1 MFAILLSS
9 GQILINMEKRKL
21 PYFKDEAEEA
31 RWWYDHREEVGAE
44 IIKSAREGTTG
55 PGVVARLKERLRAQE
70 AAQAEQTS
78 LTSSGS

>member
-1 MFAILLSS
+1 MS
-9 GQILINMEKRKL
+9 MERKL

-44 IIKSAREGTTG
+44 IIKAAREGTTG
-55 PGVVARLKERLRAQE
+55 PGAVARLREKLRAQE
-70 AAQAEQTS
+70 AVQAEQNS

>member
-1 MFAILLSS
+1 
-9 GQILINMEKRKL
+9 MERKL
-21 PYFKDEAEEA
+21 PCFKDEAEEA

-70 AAQAEQTS
+70 SAQAEQHT